1 MVIFVPD
8 RRYAQAI
15 VTLARGLQL
24 EVVAEG
30 VEKEA
35 QLDIL
40 LRLGCE
46 LGQGSSSARLSRP
59 TSWRNWRVDRQSA
72 QVAQRRVAGPE
83 VVNGDAETQRLE
95 LGQEVGHYGAVEPPP
110 NPGGPGVSE
119 CRCRTAGR
127 VGPERRP

>member
-35 QLDIL
+35 Q
-40 LRLGCE
+40 
-46 LGQGSSSARLSRP
+46 
-59 TSWRNWRVDRQSA
+59 
-72 QVAQRRVAGPE
+72 
-83 VVNGDAETQRLE
+83 
-95 LGQEVGHYGAVEPPP
+95 
-110 NPGGPGVSE
+110 
-119 CRCRTAGR
+119 RCR
-127 VGPERRP
+127 